1 MEASARAEIA
11 VETLHEH
18 GISFGEAVRVWIRVA
33 LLSFGGPAGQI
44 AVMHRILVE
53 EKRWLGDGRF
63 LHALNFCMLLP
74 GPEAQQLATYIG
86 WLMHGT
92 RGGVI
97 AGALFVLPG
106 VLAIMGL
113 SWIYAL
119 FGQVGIV
126 SALFFGLKAAVLA
139 IVLQAVVRL
148 GRRALRNGA
157 MRAIAAL
164 SFLAIFAFGA
174 PFPLIVLAAGLAGFL
189 GAKAGIAA
197 FAPGGGHGAGGGA
210 PVADAETLL
219 GADSALLPAAARR
232 GALVAGTVA
241 LALWLLPVAIL
252 VLALGPGNVFA
263 DIAVFFS
270 KMAVVTFGGAYA
282 VLAYVA
288 QEAVGTYGWLQP
300 GEMLD
305 GLGMAETT
313 PGPLIMVLQ
322 FVGFLAAFRGAGWDS
337 ALAAGTL
344 GGLLA
349 TWVTFAPCFAW
360 IFLGAPFM
368 EGLRSYRALSA
379 ALSAVTAA
387 VVGVIL
393 NLAIWFALHVIW
405 REVARVGFGPLTL
418 ELPVA
423 GSIDWAAAA
432 LAALAFYAVFRLKL
446 GMATVLGGAALL
458 GLALHLL
465 GLA

>member
-1 MEASARAEIA
+1 
-11 VETLHEH
+11 
-18 GISFGEAVRVWIRVA
+18 
-33 LLSFGGPAGQI
+33 
-44 AVMHRILVE
+44 
-53 EKRWLGDGRF
+53 
-63 LHALNFCMLLP
+63 MLLP

-106 VLAIMGL
+106 VLAIMVL

-119 FGQVGIV
+119 FGQVDIV

-139 IVLQAVVRL
+139 IVLQAVVRV

-219 GADSALLPAAARR
+219 GADSAVLPAAARR

-368 EGLRSYRALSA
+368 EGLRSNRALSA

-423 GSIDWAAAA
+423 GSIDGAAAA
-432 LAALAFYAVFRLKL
+432 LAALALYAVFRLKL